1 MNRNA
6 ETMTPTPDLLVAA
19 GPPILLLMIMLLLGC
34 TPGCATQDKKPDPLD
49 DLRKQ
54 GYGFGNPH
62 AEENRQKRLSERNL
76 TP

>member
-19 GPPILLLMIMLLLGC
+19 GSLLMLLVSC
-34 TPGCATQDKKPDPLD
+34 TLGCATQDKKPDPMD
-49 DLRKQ
+49 ELRKQ

-62 AEENRQKRLSERNL
+62 AQENRQQRLSERNL